1 MRLRDVIWPLVIFA
15 VAMFAIGKIA
25 TWGLAKWDWA
35 FFIPVMILI
44 FAIAFIIEHFDRKR
58 RRLNELRRAV
68 HPERNLPD
76 LPE

>member
-15 VAMFAIGKIA
+15 ILMVAAAKLL
-25 TWGLAKWDWA
+25 TWGLDRWDWS
-35 FFIPVMILI
+35 FWWLWM
-44 FAIAFIIEHFDRKR
+44 IAFLAIGFVIEYFDRKR
-58 RRLNELRRAV
+58 RRLNALRRAV